1 MFVGID
7 VSKKMLDLHFRPL
20 GEAKTIAN
28 EESAL
33 AALAAELLQRKPAL
47 IVLESTGGYESLAAA
62 ILAAQGLPVAV
73 VNPRQTR
80 SFAKALGVLA
90 KTDKI
95 DAQVLAH
102 FAEVVQPKILPPPQA
117 EMAELAQLLQRRQQ
131 LLLFRTAENNRLP
144 QARGLVKASIQA
156 LLQTLQQQI
165 EQLDQRIDTFIQG
178 SSLWKEKEKLYSS
191 VPGVGPQLSR
201 TLIAHLPE
209 LGTLNQREITAL
221 VGLAP
226 FNRDSGAYRGKR
238 FIWGG
243 RDKVRSA
250 LYMAALVATRHNP
263 IIRDFY
269 QKLLKRGKMKKV
281 ALVACMRKL
290 LIILNSMA
298 THHAAWNENY
308 AEKLLQTA

>member
-7 VSKKMLDLHFRPL
+7 VSKKTLDIHYRPL
-20 GEAKTIAN
+20 GEYKTILNA
-28 EESAL
+28 EEQIGAF
-33 AALAAELLQRKPAL
+33 ATELLVKKPVL
-47 IVLESTGGYESLAAA
+47 IVLEATGGYESLCTAV
-62 ILAAQGLPVAV
+62 LASKGLPVAV

-80 SFAKALGVLA
+80 SFAKAMGILA

-95 DAQVLAH
+95 DAQTLAH
-102 FAEVVQPKILPPPQA
+102 FAEVAQPKVLPPKEA
-117 EMAELAQLLQRRQQ
+117 EIEELSQMLQRRQQ
-131 LLLFRTAENNRLP
+131 LILLRTTENNRLW
-144 QARGLVKASIQA
+144 QARGPVKKSIQH
-156 LLQTLQQQI
+156 LLDTLQQQI
-165 EQLDQRIDTFIQG
+165 HPFDQHIDDFIQG
-178 SSLWKEKEKLYSS
+178 SSLWKAKEELYRSA
-191 VPGVGPQLSR
+191 PGVGPQMAR

-226 FNRDSGAYRGKR
+226 FNRDSGTYRGKR

-243 RDKVRSA
+243 REKVHST
-250 LYMAALVATRHNP
+250 LYMATLVATKHNP

-269 QKLLKRGKMKKV
+269 QKLLKRGKFKKV

-298 THHAAWNENY
+298 KNNSTWDENY
-308 AEKLLQTA
+308 AIST

>member
-7 VSKKMLDLHFRPL
+7 VSKKTLDIHYRPFN
-20 GEAKTIAN
+20 EYKTIPN
-28 EESAL
+28 EESGIESL
-33 AALAAELLQRKPAL
+33 SEELLQKNPSL
-47 IVLESTGGYESLAAA
+47 IVLESTGGYESLCAA
-62 ILAAQGLPVAV
+62 ILASKGLPVAV

-80 SFAKALGVLA
+80 SFAKAMGILA

-95 DAQVLAH
+95 DAQTLAH
-102 FAEVVQPKILPPPQA
+102 FAEVAQPKILPPKEA
-117 EMAELAQLLQRRQQ
+117 EIEELSQLLQRRQQ
-131 LLLFRTAENNRLP
+131 LILFRTTENNRFL
-144 QARGLVKASIQA
+144 QARGAVKKSIQF
-156 LLQTLQQQI
+156 LLETLHQQI
-165 EQLDQRIDTFIQG
+165 ELLDQQIDDILQG
-178 SSLWKEKEKLYSS
+178 SSIWKEKEELYCSA
-191 VPGVGPQLSR
+191 PGVGPQMAR

-226 FNRDSGAYRGKR
+226 FNRDSGTHRGKR

-243 RDKVRSA
+243 REKVRST

-269 QKLLKRGKMKKV
+269 QKLLQRGKLKKV

-298 THHAAWNENY
+298 KNHSVWNANY
-308 AEKLLQTA
+308 AKKILKTT